1 MRPVPV
7 PWVLRIS
14 RQVPV
19 EDSTEH
25 VLLVFYQAES
35 RGKRVN
41 STYNSM
47 LMQSH
52 CQCTL
57 PVRTAKF
64 TCNSMLMQSHCQFT
78 IPVRTAT
85 VRWVT
90 KVQLASLPAFVK
102 DLGIWRQSALTC
114 QVVTLTHEI
123 ALTVLAS
130 HVRER
135 SKHYLWQ
142 GNAQITAGEFPN
154 NPRTSPFKLQMS
166 W

>member
-1 MRPVPV
+1 MQVQVQVQVRVQIQECSTPFTDTSMQQHHQETAPYLHLSPFVYVPSLERQTTRRAV
-7 PWVLRIS
+7 ALCTS

-19 EDSTEH
+19 EDTTEL

-64 TCNSMLMQSHCQFT
+64 TYNSMLIQSHCQFT
-78 IPVRTAT
+78 LPVRTAT

-90 KVQLASLPAFVK
+90 EDQLASLPAFVK
-102 DLGIWRQSALTC
+102 DLGI
-114 QVVTLTHEI
+114 
-123 ALTVLAS
+123 
-130 HVRER
+130 
-135 SKHYLWQ
+135 
-142 GNAQITAGEFPN
+142 
-154 NPRTSPFKLQMS
+154 
-166 W
+166 